1 MDRFLFGAA
10 YYDEYMPVERL
21 EEDMRLMREAGINV
35 IRIAESTWATQEPV
49 SGEFD
54 FSHVERVLEAA
65 GRYDISVLVGTP
77 TYAIP
82 PWLASQN
89 PEILAVTER
98 GKEKYGA
105 RQNMDIT
112 SPAYRYYAERIIRK
126 LMECVQRYSNVIG
139 FQLDNETKHYHT
151 SGPNVQRLFVR
162 YLKKTFGDIEEMNR
176 EFGFSYWSNRVD
188 AWENVPDPT
197 GSINGSFRAEFEK
210 FRRQLVTEFLEWQSG
225 IVREYIRQGQ
235 FITHNLDFEWRNYTY
250 GVQAEADHKKAVQC
264 LDIAGCDIYHL
275 TQSKLTGKE
284 IAFGGDLV
292 RSLKRRSY
300 FVLETQAQGHV
311 NWTPYDGQLRLHAF
325 SHIASGAAALM
336 YWHWHSIHNSFET
349 YWKGILSHDLNP
361 NRIYRE
367 ISGIGADMARIGP
380 SLINLKKKNRAAL
393 LVNNES
399 LTGLREFP
407 LPGGE
412 TTYND
417 VVRRYYDAL
426 YEMNVE
432 CDILFPE
439 DAEYFEQYEL
449 LVVPVLYSASTKLL
463 TALSDFA
470 ERGGH
475 LVAAFRSGFANE
487 FLTVRHEG
495 QPAGLQK
502 CLGIRYDEFTQPD
515 DVWLADQVYA
525 AAAKECSATVFME
538 LVETEG
544 ADVLAHYDHP
554 FWGRYAAVTEHAF
567 GKGMATYVACLT
579 TPAYTKE
586 ILKRVLEQ
594 AGIWGI
600 EQQTA
605 FPVIIRNGVNETG
618 RKVHFYLNYS
628 EKEIR
633 QPYLHGD
640 GKELLKEEDVKNRQ
654 TLVLE
659 AWGIR
664 IVVESE
670 A

>member
-65 GRYDISVLVGTP
+65 GRYDISVIVGTP

-162 YLKKTFGDIEEMNR
+162 YLKKTFGDVEEMNR

-349 YWKGILSHDLNP
+349 YWKGILSHDLKP

-393 LVNNES
+393 LVSNES

-426 YEMNVE
+426 YELNVE

-449 LVVPVLYSASTKLL
+449 LVVPVLYSAPTKLL

-495 QPAGLQK
+495 QPAVLQK

-594 AGIWGI
+594 TGIWGI
-600 EQQTA
+600 EQQAA

-640 GKELLKEEDVKNRQ
+640 GKELLKEESVKNGQ